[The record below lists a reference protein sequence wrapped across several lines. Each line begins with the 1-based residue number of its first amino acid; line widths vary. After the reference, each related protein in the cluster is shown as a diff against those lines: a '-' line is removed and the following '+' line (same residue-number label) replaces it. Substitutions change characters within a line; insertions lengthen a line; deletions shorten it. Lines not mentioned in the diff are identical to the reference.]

1 MPKNTARNVVNVV
14 YALAVGLA
22 AATLA
27 VLGPV
32 LVAFVAAWAFDYI
45 GWNRSRDVAA
55 KIPSYFTF
63 LLIFGVAVGLTTCLR
78 VLGRQFRKELEPPRL
93 K

>member
-1 MPKNTARNVVNVV
+1 MPNQTARNVVNVV

-32 LVAFVAAWAFDYI
+32 VVALVAAWAFNYI

-55 KIPSYFTF
+55 KIPSYFVF
-63 LLIFGVAVGLTTCLR
+63 FLIFGVAVGLTTCLR
-78 VLGRQFRKELEPPRL
+78 VLGRRVRKEPEPPRL

>member
-1 MPKNTARNVVNVV
+1 MPNHTAKNVVTVA

-32 LVAFVAAWAFDYI
+32 VVAFVAAWAFSYL
-45 GWNRSRDVAA
+45 GWDRSRDVAA
-55 KIPSYFTF
+55 KIPSYFAF
-63 LLIFGVAVGLTTCLR
+63 LIIFGVAVGLTTCLR
-78 VLGRQFRKELEPPRL
+78 VLGRRFHKEPEPPRL